1 MKSII
6 KLLPDSVAN
15 QIAAGE
21 VIQRPASAAKEL
33 LENSIDSGATQ
44 ITLAIKEA
52 GKTLVQITDNGC
64 GMSELD
70 ARMSF
75 ERHAT
80 SKIRKADDL
89 FAIQTMGFRGEAMAS
104 IAAISQVELKSKVKD
119 GEMGTCISI
128 KGSEITNQ
136 EPCQCSKGTTIS
148 VKNLF
153 YNVPARRNF
162 LKSNNVELRHINEE
176 FTRISLINPE
186 IAFSYYNNDKIV
198 YKLIP
203 GGLKSRIAALFGN
216 VYNERLISLEQNTDV
231 VNITGFIGKPE
242 FAKKTRGEQYFFVN
256 GRFIKHPY
264 LHHAVNNAYTEL
276 IPADS
281 FPSYFISIKIDPKDI
296 DVNIHPTKTEVN
308 FQDARY
314 VYAVLHAA
322 VKQAIGKHSLTPTI
336 DFDVNPEVEAAFLTP
351 PSNDLKQPEIEVDNE
366 FNPFA
371 NTMPSSGMGT
381 PNFEKPS
388 TENWESLYS
397 GMDTKEQTGDG
408 KLSFTDEP
416 TDEENDY
423 DESKFIQ
430 VQNRFIVCNVKKGLM
445 VVDQNLA
452 HFRIKYEDILG
463 RLKSTT
469 QHSQQQ
475 LFPQNINLTKND
487 GEILKSLFEELKNI
501 GFEIEDAG
509 KGNFVIVG
517 VPADLKDTNIPS
529 VIESIIENHKSNVD
543 ELDFDKNINIAKS
556 IAIRSAIKNGIKLDK
571 REMKEIFDSLFKC
584 KAPTVSPD
592 GKNILRTI
600 GESELEQILKNPR
613 D

>member
-1 MKSII
+1 
-6 KLLPDSVAN
+6 
-15 QIAAGE
+15 
-21 VIQRPASAAKEL
+21 
-33 LENSIDSGATQ
+33 
-44 ITLAIKEA
+44 
-52 GKTLVQITDNGC
+52 
-64 GMSELD
+64 
-70 ARMSF
+70 
-75 ERHAT
+75 
-80 SKIRKADDL
+80 
-89 FAIQTMGFRGEAMAS
+89 
-104 IAAISQVELKSKVKD
+104 
-119 GEMGTCISI
+119 
-128 KGSEITNQ
+128 
-136 EPCQCSKGTTIS
+136 
-148 VKNLF
+148 
-153 YNVPARRNF
+153 
-162 LKSNNVELRHINEE
+162 
-176 FTRISLINPE
+176 
-186 IAFSYYNNDKIV
+186 
-198 YKLIP
+198 
-203 GGLKSRIAALFGN
+203 
-216 VYNERLISLEQNTDV
+216 
-231 VNITGFIGKPE
+231 
-242 FAKKTRGEQYFFVN
+242 
-256 GRFIKHPY
+256 
-264 LHHAVNNAYTEL
+264 
-276 IPADS
+276 
-281 FPSYFISIKIDPKDI
+281 
-296 DVNIHPTKTEVN
+296 
-308 FQDARY
+308 
-314 VYAVLHAA
+314 
-322 VKQAIGKHSLTPTI
+322 
-336 DFDVNPEVEAAFLTP
+336 
-351 PSNDLKQPEIEVDNE
+351 
-366 FNPFA
+366 
-371 NTMPSSGMGT
+371 
-381 PNFEKPS
+381 
-388 TENWESLYS
+388 
-397 GMDTKEQTGDG
+397 MDTKEQTGDG

-463 RLKSTT
+463 RLKSST

>member
-242 FAKKTRGEQYFFVN
+242 FAKK
-256 GRFIKHPY
+256 
-264 LHHAVNNAYTEL
+264 L
-276 IPADS
+276 
-281 FPSYFISIKIDPKDI
+281 
-296 DVNIHPTKTEVN
+296 EVSN
-308 FQDARY
+308 
-314 VYAVLHAA
+314 
-322 VKQAIGKHSLTPTI
+322 T
-336 DFDVNPEVEAAFLTP
+336 FL
-351 PSNDLKQPEIEVDNE
+351 
-366 FNPFA
+366 
-371 NTMPSSGMGT
+371 
-381 PNFEKPS
+381 
-388 TENWESLYS
+388 
-397 GMDTKEQTGDG
+397 
-408 KLSFTDEP
+408 
-416 TDEENDY
+416 
-423 DESKFIQ
+423 
-430 VQNRFIVCNVKKGLM
+430 
-445 VVDQNLA
+445 
-452 HFRIKYEDILG
+452 
-463 RLKSTT
+463 
-469 QHSQQQ
+469 
-475 LFPQNINLTKND
+475 
-487 GEILKSLFEELKNI
+487 
-501 GFEIEDAG
+501 
-509 KGNFVIVG
+509 
-517 VPADLKDTNIPS
+517 
-529 VIESIIENHKSNVD
+529 
-543 ELDFDKNINIAKS
+543 
-556 IAIRSAIKNGIKLDK
+556 
-571 REMKEIFDSLFKC
+571 
-584 KAPTVSPD
+584 
-592 GKNILRTI
+592 
-600 GESELEQILKNPR
+600 
-613 D
+613 